1 MSKNINQDIKEIL
14 TERMRY
20 EQQCIKVQ
28 KQSQPINRVKINTK
42 KAVAGTMMIANFASI
57 GACATP
63 VFADNRLEVTN
74 HKDITGYMSV
84 TEEVGPTGDGSKIST
99 GAGDYGGVSYGLT
112 QLSSKVGSA
121 KEFVERFLKEEY
133 PEFYKFFEDAGEPG
147 TESFNKAW
155 IKAYEHNPGLFER
168 AQIENKEK
176 NFVKPARKKI
186 LDELG
191 IDMLSTRARTE
202 FLHSTAVQ
210 YGPNGTLNVMKKA
223 GATKDMTE
231 EELITAICDYK
242 YNNVEHHFRSSSSK
256 VREAMYG
263 RYKREKKE
271 LLKIVKEEQG
281 PSLEDVIDGKSIKNT
296 DDSEQ
301 EFIDT
306 AKSYL
311 NQGTKYKMGGKNT
324 DKLDCSGYVSLVYQD
339 MGIDVDEMMTN
350 ALKFRQDSTKIDREE
365 IQVGDLVFWHDKTGK
380 KHSSVFH
387 IGMYI
392 GDDTVIDCSPDH
404 DGIGTRKLSSLKD
417 NDERYYTFGRYE
429 ELNIEANSPEL
440 SKSEEFSAVIAI
452 DEDIEDKYAYL
463 DEEESADNNE
473 EESSDN
479 NEEENS
485 VIDTEDEDNSD
496 DEGENDDLDTD
507 PEDKEENSVIDTDDS
522 DNDFDNEEENSV
534 IDTEDEGNDFEN
546 EEENSVIDTDEDN
559 SNDEGE
565 NDDLDTDSEDKEEN
579 STIDTEDDNS
589 DSDNNEE
596 ENSVIDTDEDNSN
609 DEGENDDLDTD
620 SEDKEENSAID
631 TEDDNSDSDNSE
643 EENSVIDTDEDSST
657 DEGNND
663 NLDTDSEDKEENSTI
678 DTEDDNSDLDNSEED
693 NSTVDTQEDN
703 SDNEIEND
711 NLDTDSKEDNSATD
725 TEDNSNNE
733 DENAN
738 SDNNN
743 EEDNSQNSTDTDD
756 NTQDNT
762 NVDKETGIQY
772 QTVSAENSTQT
783 REAEIRAGL
792 EDNMFTKLLG
802 RLSSK

>member
-350 ALKFRQDSTKIDREE
+350 ALKFRQDSAKIDREE

-485 VIDTEDEDNSD
+485 VIDTED
-496 DEGENDDLDTD
+496 
-507 PEDKEENSVIDTDDS
+507 
-522 DNDFDNEEENSV
+522 
-534 IDTEDEGNDFEN
+534 
-546 EEENSVIDTDEDN
+546 
-559 SNDEGE
+559 
-565 NDDLDTDSEDKEEN
+565 
-579 STIDTEDDNS
+579 DNS
-589 DSDNNEE
+589 DSDNSEE

-620 SEDKEENSAID
+620 SEDKEENSA
-631 TEDDNSDSDNSE
+631 
-643 EENSVIDTDEDSST
+643 
-657 DEGNND
+657 
-663 NLDTDSEDKEENSTI
+663 I

-743 EEDNSQNSTDTDD
+743 EENNSKIDTQEDNSQNSTDTDD